1 MDASSR
7 DHHARSV
14 CRTGSNLVEE
24 RIYYRGVLERPLT
37 QRTGTVPGSSLP
49 KVSVVIATLNA
60 GPGFRNLL
68 DKLSTQEIGFGCE
81 ILVID
86 SSSTDGT
93 VELARRHGATVYGIT
108 RAEFGH
114 GATRNLGVS
123 LSRGEYVAF
132 IVQDAVPLDG
142 RWLAAMVENLE
153 RDELV
158 AGVYGR
164 QVPRPESG
172 PLARVLVNGWPTAAV
187 ERREQSAGESY
198 SRLPP
203 AERRSLATFDNV
215 SSCIRRSVW
224 EEIPFE
230 RTGFGEDV
238 RWARSVLEAGYKIVY
253 EPRSAVLHSHERG
266 ALYDL
271 RRYYAD
277 QSVLLDLFGLAPTPN
292 LALWLLNVLRSSAHL
307 YLRLRRNEK
316 AQGGALRL
324 ALLALKHAVFS
335 QTGVYLAAKNR
346 RLARWRPAVSVRLDL
361 FLRRGI

>member
-1 MDASSR
+1 LSSPKT
-7 DHHARSV
+7 SV
-14 CRTGSNLVEE
+14 
-24 RIYYRGVLERPLT
+24 IILT
-37 QRTGTVPGSSLP
+37 F
-49 KVSVVIATLNA
+49 NA
-60 GPGFRNLL
+60 GPDFEELL
-68 DKLSTQEIGFGCE
+68 GRLFAQETSFDYE
-81 ILVID
+81 VLVID
-86 SSSTDGT
+86 SCSTDGT
-93 VELARRHGATVYGIT
+93 AELARHRGASVHRI
-108 RAEFGH
+108 ASSEFEH

-123 LSRGEYVAF
+123 LSGGEYVAF

-142 RWLAAMVENLE
+142 RWLAAMVEDLE
-153 RDELV
+153 GDELV

-164 QVPRPESG
+164 QVPRPESR
-172 PLARVLVNGWPTAAV
+172 PLTRALVNGWPTADL
-187 ERREQSAGESY
+187 ERREQAAGERY
-198 SRLPP
+198 SMLSP
-203 AERRSLATFDNV
+203 AERWSLATFDNV

-277 QSVLLDLFGLAPTPN
+277 GSVVLDLFGLAPTPN

-307 YLRLRRNEK
+307 YLCLRSDEK
-316 AQGGALRL
+316 GGALHR
-324 ALLALKHAVFS
+324 ALLALQHAVFS
-335 QTGVYLAAKNR
+335 QTGIYLAVKNR
-346 RLARWRPAVSVRLDL
+346 RLARWSPGLSGRLDR

>member
-1 MDASSR
+1 MSS
-7 DHHARSV
+7 
-14 CRTGSNLVEE
+14 
-24 RIYYRGVLERPLT
+24 
-37 QRTGTVPGSSLP
+37 P
-49 KVSVVIATLNA
+49 KTSVVILTFNA
-60 GPGFRNLL
+60 GPGFEELL
-68 DKLSTQEIGFGCE
+68 GRLFAQETSFDYE
-81 ILVID
+81 VLVID
-86 SSSTDGT
+86 SCSTDGT
-93 VELARRHGATVYGIT
+93 AELARRHGASIH
-108 RAEFGH
+108 RIAPREFEH
-114 GATRNLGVS
+114 GTTRNLGVS
-123 LSRGEYVAF
+123 LSRGEYVTF

-142 RWLAAMVENLE
+142 RWLAAMVEDLE
-153 RDELV
+153 RDALV

-172 PLARVLVNGWPTAAV
+172 PLTRALVNGWPTADL
-187 ERREQSAGESY
+187 ERREQSAGERY

-324 ALLALKHAVFS
+324 ALLALQHAVFS